1 MVQLKD
7 SSRVTDKKKNKHDS
21 LQEKHYQVFHAKTF
35 GCEKGK
41 FFMLIDTK
49 ESKSEK
55 PKDWWKPVVFI
66 VIIIVLFIVMNGIGF
81 GWNLTDLHHWIASLG
96 LWGPIAFFFIYLGA
110 VIATI
115 PGTIFGVIA
124 GALFGSFS
132 GVILISVSSTVGAS
146 ITFLI
151 ARYLARDAVAR
162 WLAKNKTMQ
171 KLDKMTEEHGFV
183 LVGLTRLI
191 PLFPFT
197 LLNYGFGLTK
207 VSFKTYVFWSWLCML
222 PGTIIVV
229 VGTDAITQGLNQGRI
244 PWELIGVCIITGCV
258 LGLITWYGR
267 RQYRQKKN
275 DSAGKSDEKQDHI
288 NKKQV

>member
-1 MVQLKD
+1 MYRWSYPSYPWTL
-7 SSRVTDKKKNKHDS
+7 TLKKKEES
-21 LQEKHYQVFHAKTF
+21 
-35 GCEKGK
+35 
-41 FFMLIDTK
+41 K
-49 ESKSEK
+49 ESMNENLKK
-55 PKDWWKPVVFI
+55 NDTPKDWVKPVVFI
-66 VIIIVLFIVMNGIGF
+66 LIIVLLFLVMNGIGF
-81 GWNLTDLHHWIASLG
+81 GENIQDLQDWIVSLG
-96 LWGPIAFFFIYLGA
+96 FWGPIAFFIIYLGA

-124 GALFGSFS
+124 GALFGSAV
-132 GVILISVSSTVGAS
+132 GVTLISISSTVGAS

-162 WLAKNKTMQ
+162 WLSKNKTMQ
-171 KLDKMTEEHGFV
+171 KLDQLTEEQGMI

-229 VGTDAITQGLNQGRI
+229 VGTDALTQGLTHGNI
-244 PWELIGVCIITGCV
+244 SWELIGVLVVTAFV
-258 LGLITWYGR
+258 LGVLVWYAR
-267 RQYRQKKN
+267 RQFKGKK
-275 DSAGKSDEKQDHI
+275 
-288 NKKQV
+288 KKQGGRTIGDTVGDTQEEL

>member
-1 MVQLKD
+1 
-7 SSRVTDKKKNKHDS
+7 
-21 LQEKHYQVFHAKTF
+21 VFHAKAF
-35 GCEKGK
+35 EYGKGMR
-41 FFMLIDTK
+41 FMPLNK
-49 ESKSEK
+49 NEGKSEK
-55 PKDWWKPVVFI
+55 PKDWWKPVLFI
-66 VIIIVLFIVMNGIGF
+66 FIIIVLFLVMNGIGF
-81 GWNLTDLHHWIASLG
+81 GGNLIDLQHWIASLG

-115 PGTIFGVIA
+115 PGTI
-124 GALFGSFS
+124 S

-151 ARYLARDAVAR
+151 ARYLARDAIAR

-171 KLDKMTEEHGFV
+171 KLDRLTEEHGFV

-229 VGTDAITQGLNQGRI
+229 VGTDAITQGLTQERI

-258 LGLITWYGR
+258 LGIITWYAQ
-267 RQYRQKKN
+267 RQYSQKKN
-275 DSAGKSDEKQDHI
+275 DSDDKSGEKQDYK